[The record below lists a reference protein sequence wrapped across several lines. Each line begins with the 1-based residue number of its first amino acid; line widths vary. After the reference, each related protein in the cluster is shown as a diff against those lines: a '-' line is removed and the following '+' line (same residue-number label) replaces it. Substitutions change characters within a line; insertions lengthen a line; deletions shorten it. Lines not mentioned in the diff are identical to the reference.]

1 VPETPVARA
10 ATAALLSQLPQSL
23 GASFLEAVSAPDM
36 DEAAIL
42 PAGLLAAI
50 DLVRAAGFNHLLDIG
65 GTDHLPLTPRFEIS
79 YHFLAFPSAALE
91 RSLERTPELRSGPTE
106 RSGARSA
113 SLVPGR
119 FRLRVFPDD
128 RDPVIPSLCSRWPN
142 ADWAEREVWDL
153 FGVRFDGH
161 PDLRRILMPDDWE
174 GYPLRKDYPLRGL
187 NRRFNPGG
195 LPGPVPPVVTK

>member
-1 VPETPVARA
+1 MAEVKAGRA
-10 ATAALLSQLPQSL
+10 ATAALLAQLAADL
-23 GASFLEAVSAPDM
+23 GASLLDAVSAADM
-36 DEAAIL
+36 DEAVIVA
-42 PAGLLAAI
+42 AGLLPAVDA
-50 DLVRAAGFNHLLDIG
+50 VRANGFNLLLDIG
-65 GTDHLPLTPRFEIS
+65 ATDHHPLTPRFEIS
-79 YHFLAFPSAALE
+79 YHFLALPEDAVAGSIPS
-91 RSLERTPELRSGPTE
+91 SGV
-106 RSGARSA
+106 
-113 SLVPGR
+113 VPAR

-128 RDPVIPSLCSRWPN
+128 RDPVVPSLCGRWPN
-142 ADWAEREVWDL
+142 ADWPEREVYDL

>member
-1 VPETPVARA
+1 MPEVLSGRE
-10 ATAALLSQLPQSL
+10 ATGALLAQLAPAL
-23 GASFLEAVSAPDM
+23 GGAFLEAVSADDM

-42 PAGLLAAI
+42 PSGLLAAVA
-50 DLVRAAGFNHLLDIG
+50 LLRKAGFNHLLDIG

-79 YHFLAFPSAALE
+79 YHFLAIPE
-91 RSLERTPELRSGPTE
+91 VRSTTP
-106 RSGARSA
+106 
-113 SLVPGR
+113 LVPAR

-128 RDPVIPSLCSRWPN
+128 TNPVIPTLTTIWPN

-187 NRRFNPGG
+187 NRRFSPGG
-195 LPGPVPPVVTK
+195 KPGAVPPPVTR

>member
-1 VPETPVARA
+1 VSEAKPGRA
-10 ATAALLSQLPQSL
+10 VTAALLTHLAQSL
-23 GASFLEAVSAPDM
+23 GSSFLEAVSAVDM

-42 PAGLLAAI
+42 PSGLFAAV
-50 DLVRAAGFNHLLDIG
+50 DAVRAAGFNHLLDIG
-65 GTDHLPLTPRFEIS
+65 GTDHLPLTPRFEVS
-79 YHFLAFPSAALE
+79 YHFLAIPPEYLE
-91 RSLERTPELRSGPTE
+91 PNGRINSTATTLSP
-106 RSGARSA
+106 A
-113 SLVPGR
+113 R

-128 RDPVIPSLCSRWPN
+128 RDPVVPSLCSRWPN
-142 ADWAEREVWDL
+142 ADWPERELWDL

>member
-1 VPETPVARA
+1 MSEAKPGRA
-10 ATAALLSQLPQSL
+10 VTAALLTQLAQSL
-23 GASFLEAVSAPDM
+23 GASFLEAVSAADM
-36 DEAAIL
+36 DEAAIV
-42 PAGLLAAI
+42 PAGLLAAV
-50 DLVRAAGFNHLLDIG
+50 DAVRAAGFNHLLDIG
-65 GTDHLPLTPRFEIS
+65 GTDHHPLTPRFEVS
-79 YHFLAFPSAALE
+79 YHFLAFPPAYLDPAGRINSTATSTLSSTAAAL
-91 RSLERTPELRSGPTE
+91 SP
-106 RSGARSA
+106 A
-113 SLVPGR
+113 R

-128 RDPVIPSLCSRWPN
+128 RDPVVPSLCSRWPN
-142 ADWAEREVWDL
+142 ADWPERELWDL

>member
-1 VPETPVARA
+1 V
-10 ATAALLSQLPQSL
+10 TAALLPQLAQTL
-23 GASFLEAVSAPDM
+23 GAAFLEAASADDM

-42 PAGLLAAI
+42 AGGLLPAV
-50 DLVRAAGFNHLLDIG
+50 DVLRKGGFNHLLDIG

-79 YHFLAFPSAALE
+79 YHFLAIPDIMQSRALE
-91 RSLERTPELRSGPTE
+91 RGSVRSLTSV
-106 RSGARSA
+106 
-113 SLVPGR
+113 VPAR

-128 RDPVIPSLCSRWPN
+128 MNPVIPSLVSIWPN
-142 ADWAEREVWDL
+142 ADWPEREVFDL

-195 LPGPVPPVVTK
+195 KPGAVPPPVTK

>member
-1 VPETPVARA
+1 VPEAVAGRA
-10 ATAALLSQLPQSL
+10 ASSALLVQLAQSL
-23 GASFLEAVSAPDM
+23 GPSFLEAVSAPDM

-42 PAGLLAAI
+42 PAGLLAAV
-50 DLVRAAGFNHLLDIG
+50 DLARAAGFNHLLDIG

-79 YHFLAFPSAALE
+79 YHFLAFPPSVIERALD
-91 RSLERTPELRSGPTE
+91 RTPELRSGTT
-106 RSGARSA
+106 
-113 SLVPGR
+113 LVPER
-119 FRLRVFPDD
+119 FRLRVFPSDI
-128 RDPVIPSLCSRWPN
+128 DPIVPSLCSRWPN
-142 ADWAEREVWDL
+142 ANWPEREVWDL

>member
-1 VPETPVARA
+1 VPEVLAGRA
-10 ATAALLSQLPQSL
+10 ATAALLEQLKAAL
-23 GASFLEAVSAPDM
+23 GDAFLEAVSADDM

-42 PAGLLAAI
+42 ASGLLAAV
-50 DLVRAAGFNHLLDIG
+50 DVVRKNGFNLLLDIG

-79 YHFLAFPSAALE
+79 YHFLAMQSRALE
-91 RSLERTPELRSGPTE
+91 RGS
-106 RSGARSA
+106 SA
-113 SLVPGR
+113 AVVPAR

-128 RDPVIPSLCSRWPN
+128 VNPVIPSLTSVWPN
-142 ADWAEREVWDL
+142 ADWPEREVWDL

-195 LPGPVPPVVTK
+195 KPGSVPPPVTK